1 MTPPTPLFGA
11 LPGGPELMII
21 FLILVLPIGAGLFVY
36 YDAKNH
42 GMAYAPAW
50 ALGVTALFF
59 AGFLPGIPAF
69 LAYIYVR
76 EKQARHG
83 SPKPDLGSE

>member
-11 LPGGPELMII
+11 LPGGPELTII
-21 FLILVLPIGAGLFVY
+21 LLILVIPIGAGLFVY
-36 YDAKNH
+36 SDAKRN
-42 GMAYAPAW
+42 GLDYAPAW

-69 LAYIYVR
+69 LAYVYVR
-76 EKQARHG
+76 EKQARDA
-83 SPKPDLGSE
+83 SPRPGAESE